1 MKKIFS
7 LVAMLLV
14 FAMMLASCGSGSQDQ
29 PQPDSGNT
37 DTSPDSGT
45 TTEKILRIGG
55 TGPLTGDYSNYGI
68 SVRNGAQIA
77 VDEINAAGGVNGMTF
92 YLDMQDDQGDPD
104 SAVAAYGKLIDNG
117 MHVSIG
123 AVFSGAMASVSLAA
137 VEDDILLIS
146 PSASNDACIGSN
158 DKAFRICFTDSSQ
171 GKFSADYIK
180 DHNLADEVAVLYQ
193 SDLDYSFGL
202 YESFAARAEELGIK
216 ISSVQT
222 FDDSTKTDFSTQ
234 VNAINA
240 SGVKL
245 VFIPIYA
252 AEASTFLSQAK
263 GKLSDDTLY
272 FGCDGLDGI
281 LTKVENDVSLA
292 DNVMEL
298 TPFSADD
305 KDSRVQS
312 FVAKY
317 QDAYNATPDQFAA
330 DAYDAIYV
338 YKTLIEKGNITDP
351 EDCSGE
357 YLASLMTE
365 IEVSGIT
372 GTMTWL
378 ANGDTEKD
386 AKAMIIKDG
395 VASLYE
401 G

>member
-1 MKKIFS
+1 MKKFLA
-7 LVAMLLV
+7 LVAIMLV
-14 FAMMLASCGSGSQDQ
+14 FAMMLASCGSGNQE
-29 PQPDSGNT
+29 QPDSGSDEPT
-37 DTSPDSGT
+37 PDPSGSA
-45 TTEKILRIGG
+45 TEKVLRIGG
-55 TGPLTGDYSNYGI
+55 TGPLTGDYSNYGL

-92 YLDMQDDQGDPD
+92 VLDMQDDQGDPD
-104 SAVAAYGKLIDNG
+104 SAVAAYGKLMDNG

-137 VEDDILLIS
+137 VDDDVLLLS
-146 PSASNDACIGSN
+146 PSASNDACIASN
-158 DKAFRICFTDSSQ
+158 DKAFRVCFTDSSQ
-171 GKFSADYIK
+171 GKFSADYIV

-193 SDLDYSFGL
+193 SDLDYSVGL
-202 YESFAARAEELGIK
+202 YESFSERADEIGLK
-216 ISSVQT
+216 IVEVQT
-222 FDDSTKTDFSTQ
+222 FDDNTSTDFSTQ

-240 SGVKL
+240 SGVKV

-263 GKLSDDTLY
+263 GKLSADTLY

-281 LTKVENDVSLA
+281 LTKVENDVTIA

-312 FVAKY
+312 FVTRYKE
-317 QDAYNATPDQFAA
+317 AYGAAPDQFAA
-330 DAYDAIYV
+330 DAYDAIFV
-338 YKTLIEKGNITDP
+338 IKALLDEGDITDP
-351 EDCSGE
+351 ADCSGE
-357 YLASLMTE
+357 YLASLMTK
-365 IEVSGIT
+365 ITVSGIT

>member
-1 MKKIFS
+1 MKKFFA

-14 FAMMLASCGSGSQDQ
+14 FAMMLASCGSGNQE
-29 PQPDSGNT
+29 QPDSGNNEPA
-37 DTSPDSGT
+37 PDSGT
-45 TTEKILRIGG
+45 TAEKVVRIGG
-55 TGPLTGDYSNYGI
+55 TGPLTGDYSNYGL
-68 SVRNGAQIA
+68 SVRNGAEVAIE
-77 VDEINAAGGVNGMTF
+77 EINAAGGVRGMTF
-92 YLDMQDDQGDPD
+92 VLDMQDDQGDPD
-104 SAVAAYGKLIDNG
+104 SAVAAYGKLVDNG

-123 AVFSGAMASVSLAA
+123 SVFSGCMASVSLEAK
-137 VEDDILLIS
+137 DDDFLLLS
-146 PSASNDACIGSN
+146 PSASNDACIASN

-171 GKFSADYIK
+171 GKFSADYIVE
-180 DHNLADEVAVLYQ
+180 HNLAEEVAVLYQ
-193 SDLDYSFGL
+193 SDLDYSVGL
-202 YESFAARAEELGIK
+202 YESFAARAEELGLK
-216 ISSVQT
+216 ITLVQT
-222 FDDSTKTDFSTQ
+222 FDDNTKTDFSTQ

-263 GKLSDDTLY
+263 GKLADETLY

-281 LTKVENDVSLA
+281 LTKVENDVTIA

-305 KDSRVQS
+305 KNSRVQS
-312 FVAKY
+312 FVTRYKE
-317 QDAYNATPDQFAA
+317 AYGAAPDQFAA
-330 DAYDAIYV
+330 DAYDAIFV
-338 YKTLIEKGNITDP
+338 IKALIEEGNYTDP
-351 EDCSGE
+351 EDLSGE
-357 YLASLMTE
+357 ELASLMTK
-365 IEVSGIT
+365 ITVSGIT

-378 ANGDTEKD
+378 ANGDTDKD